1 MGIPNKAGV
10 FTILVMI
17 GSMDLC
23 NAQLKISK
31 WQVGINGGVFV
42 YMGDL
47 TPSPLGSFK
56 TLKPVAGLYFSRV
69 LTPSFILRTNLV
81 YGLLAGNESL
91 YSSPAYRQQ
100 RNLSFSSS
108 VKEISELFVWNMYGN
123 NNNEIGKRISPY
135 LLGGLGLSFLHVNRS
150 SNLNKSFFVNDPQ
163 VLAGVEADLKNAP
176 PGMILILPV
185 GAGIEYYLFEKM
197 SLTAET
203 IFRYTFTDYLDG
215 FSLAANPEKKDF
227 YQSYTVGLVY
237 KFNKVG
243 DNVACPVLKY

>member
-10 FTILVMI
+10 LTILVMI
-17 GSMDLC
+17 GSMDFC
-23 NAQLKISK
+23 NAQLKASK

-42 YMGDL
+42 YLGDL
-47 TPSPLGSFK
+47 TPAPLGSFK
-56 TLKPVAGLYFSRV
+56 TLKPAAGLYVSRV
-69 LTPSFILRTNLV
+69 LNPSFILRTNLV

-135 LLGGLGLSFLHVNRS
+135 LLCGLGLSFLQVNRS

-163 VLAGVEADLKNAP
+163 VLAGVEADLQNAP

-237 KFNKVG
+237 KFSKG